1 MTTLESLAGRNVL
14 VTGASGF
21 LGMHLCRRLRHNGAQ
36 VYGIS
41 RTGPT
46 REEVLD
52 GHWLRGDIADISA
65 VETIFKKTRPEVVFH
80 LSGHGVGAP
89 ELDHVMPTFRNDL
102 ATTVNVLIATAKSRV
117 RRLVMAAS
125 LEEPQGA
132 SDPIPSSP
140 YAAAKWA
147 SSTYARMF
155 HRLYDT
161 PVVMTRPMMT
171 YGPGQRPHK
180 LIPHVALALL
190 QGQVPTL
197 SSGTREVDWIYV
209 DDVIDGML
217 AAAVKP
223 GVEDSTID
231 LGSGVL
237 VSIRD
242 VVLLLAEIVGAKV
255 APQFGVLP
263 DRPMEKVRVANM
275 TDAYKKLGWRPRT
288 SLRAGLEQ
296 TIEWYR
302 KELAQS
308 RSVQHSLSD
317 LDD

>member
-1 MTTLESLAGRNVL
+1 MTTSDSLAGRSVL

-21 LGMHLCRRLRHNGAQ
+21 LGMHLCRRLRQNGAR

-41 RTGPT
+41 RTRPAW
-46 REEVLD
+46 EEVLD
-52 GHWLRGDIADISA
+52 GHWLRGDMADIAA
-65 VETIFKKTRPEVVFH
+65 VETIFRKTRPEVVFH

-89 ELDHVMPTFRNDL
+89 ELDHVQPTFRNDL
-102 ATTVNVLIATAKSRV
+102 ATTVNVLVATAKSRI

-132 SDPIPSSP
+132 CDPIPSSP

-147 SSTYARMF
+147 STAYARMF
-155 HRLYDT
+155 HRLYRT

-180 LIPHVALALL
+180 LIPYVALALL

-223 GVEDSTID
+223 AVEGSTID

-242 VVLLLAEIVGAKV
+242 VVLLLAEITGGKV
-255 APQFGVLP
+255 TPQFGVLP
-263 DRPMEKVRVANM
+263 DRPMEKVRVADM
-275 TDAYKKLGWRPRT
+275 TDAYEKLGWKPRT

-296 TIEWYR
+296 TIEWYH

-308 RSVQHSLSD
+308 AADSTQSERSG
-317 LDD
+317 